1 MKTSILILI
10 TTLCISVSA
19 AIAAEKS
26 KALVQLDTARAAVE
40 ALAGK
45 IGDNKEAAVD
55 LELARVAI
63 KKGTDIS
70 DKGRQLFGFGGMK
83 PESEK
88 EIKNYAEIADLATV
102 AAAARLEK
110 ARAASELEALDKQLT
125 TVKAKIKIF
134 EDRKA
139 ELEKFKAEAAKCQ
152 SSIRELETLKAENGL
167 LSSKSEKQ
175 QAEIKALTAQL
186 EEARKAA
193 AHKEKVEPAKPVKAM
208 TAPPLSPPATV
219 DVPSELKELL
229 PVETIPAA
237 EVPAKANP
245 APAKETP

>member
-10 TTLCISVSA
+10 TTLCLSVSA

-70 DKGRQLFGFGGMK
+70 DKGRQLFGFGDMK

-88 EIKNYAEIADLATV
+88 EIKNYAEIAELATV

-125 TVKAKIKIF
+125 TVKAKMKIF

-139 ELEKFKAEAAKCQ
+139 ELEKFKAEAAKCRN
-152 SSIRELETLKAENGL
+152 SISELETLKTENGL
-167 LSSKSEKQ
+167 LSSRSEKQ

-186 EEARKAA
+186 EEAKKAA
-193 AHKEKVEPAKPVKAM
+193 AHKEKVEPLKPLKAM
-208 TAPPLSPPATV
+208 TSSPLSPPATV

-229 PVETIPAA
+229 PVEPIPAA
-237 EVPAKANP
+237 EVPVKTNP
-245 APAKETP
+245 VPAKETP

>member
-1 MKTSILILI
+1 MKTNMLILI
-10 TTLCISVSA
+10 TTLCLSVST

-26 KALVQLDTARAAVE
+26 KALVQLDAARAAVE

-70 DKGRQLFGFGGMK
+70 DKGRQLFGFGDMK

-110 ARAASELEALDKQLT
+110 ARATSELEALDKQLT

-139 ELEKFKAEAAKCQ
+139 ELEKFKAEAAKCRN
-152 SSIRELETLKAENGL
+152 SIRELETLKAENGL

-208 TAPPLSPPATV
+208 PPSPLSPTATV

-237 EVPAKANP
+237 EVPAKTNP